1 MGASTEVGR
10 GCIFMLDGAS
20 DRHQHRGVR
29 TTCGISPIPL
39 IFKCRYALVLV
50 CVVGLREF
58 DLLEKLGPSSALVTI
73 FQKWMIND
81 GGVYGNSTG
90 R

>member
-1 MGASTEVGR
+1 MVQV
-10 GCIFMLDGAS
+10 IDINIV
-20 DRHQHRGVR
+20 GVR
-29 TTCGISPIPL
+29 TTCGISPFPL
-39 IFKCRYALVLV
+39 IFECRYALVLV